1 MGVAAT
7 NVPIRHSQVVH
18 AVETTKARKPQE
30 LTLLE
35 LVDAVGDITCD
46 EAEVV
51 ATVVHMLSH
60 GMVKLTGN
68 FRREPIEKLI
78 ASLGKPTPS
87 A

>member
-1 MGVAAT
+1 MGAAAT
-7 NVPIRHSQVVH
+7 NIPIRHSQVVH
-18 AVETTKARKPQE
+18 AVETTRARKPQE

-35 LVDAVGDITCD
+35 LVEAVGDITRD
-46 EAEVV
+46 EAEIV

-60 GMVKLTGN
+60 GMVKLCGN

-78 ASLGKPTPS
+78 ESLGEPTS